1 MRARPKI
8 AIIGPGVVGRSIGR
22 LLHERRFPIAAVA
35 GPSAAHVRD
44 ALEFIGAGRAARS
57 PAVAAHSGD
66 VVFLTVPDRM
76 IRPVCEEIAAAKGF
90 RTGAVVIHCSG
101 VYDASILAAARERK
115 TLIAALHPLQSFA
128 SPEVAVKA
136 MKGTCFTFD
145 GDEEAAPVAGRIV
158 EALGGRM
165 LRLRP
170 GNRALYHAASCVLS
184 NYLVAVA
191 DLGMIML
198 VLSGMEKG
206 EAARAARPLL
216 AGTVENI
223 GRVGVPAAL
232 TGPISRGDVETVA
245 RHLAALG
252 RLPRE
257 IRRLY
262 CSLGLYTVRVAQR
275 KGTLNQADARSLVRL
290 LTEAGG

>member
-1 MRARPKI
+1 MAKPKI

-35 GPSAAHVRD
+35 GPSPSHVRA
-44 ALEFIGAGRAARS
+44 ALDFIGAGHAARS
-57 PAVAAHSGD
+57 PAVAARIRATWS
-66 VVFLTVPDRM
+66 FSTVPDRM

-90 RTGAVVIHCSG
+90 RRGAVVIHCAG
-101 VYDASILAAARERK
+101 VHDASVLAAARERK
-115 TLIAALHPLQSFA
+115 ALVAALHPLQSFA
-128 SPEVAVKA
+128 SPEGAVKA

-145 GDEEAAPVAGRIV
+145 GDEAAAPVAEKIV

-165 LRLRP
+165 VRVRP
-170 GNRALYHAASCVLS
+170 EGRALYHAASCVLS

-198 VLSGMEKG
+198 VLSGMDKA

-232 TGPISRGDVETVA
+232 TGPISRGDVETVT
-245 RHLAALG
+245 RHLAALS

-290 LTEAGG
+290 LMQAAM

>member
-1 MRARPKI
+1 VRA
-8 AIIGPGVVGRSIGR
+8 
-22 LLHERRFPIAAVA
+22 
-35 GPSAAHVRD
+35 
-44 ALEFIGAGRAARS
+44 ALDFIGAGHAARS
-57 PAVAAHSGD
+57 PAVAARSGD

-90 RTGAVVIHCSG
+90 KRGAVVIHCAG
-101 VYDASILAAARERK
+101 VHDASVLAAARERK
-115 TLIAALHPLQSFA
+115 ALVAALHPLQSFA
-128 SPEVAVKA
+128 SPEGAVKA

-145 GDEEAAPVAGRIV
+145 GDEAAAPVAEKIV

-165 LRLRP
+165 VRVRP
-170 GNRALYHAASCVLS
+170 EGRALYHAASCVLS

-191 DLGMIML
+191 DLGTIML
-198 VLSGMEKG
+198 VLSGMDKA
-206 EAARAARPLL
+206 EAARAAQPLL
-216 AGTVENI
+216 AGTVGNI

-232 TGPISRGDVETVA
+232 TGPISRGDVETVT
-245 RHLAALG
+245 RHLVALS

-275 KGTLNQADARSLVRL
+275 KGTLNQGDARSLVRL
-290 LTEAGG
+290 LMEAN

>member
-1 MRARPKI
+1 MGKPRI

-22 LLHERRFPIAAVA
+22 LLHARRFPIAAVA
-35 GPSAAHVRD
+35 GPSPSHVRE
-44 ALEFIGAGRAARS
+44 ALDFIGAGRAARS

-90 RTGAVVIHCSG
+90 KRGAVVFHCAG
-101 VYDASILAAARERK
+101 VHDASVLAAARQRK
-115 TLIAALHPLQSFA
+115 ALIAALHPLQSFA
-128 SPEVAVKA
+128 TPDGAVKA

-145 GDEEAAPVAGRIV
+145 GDEEAAPVAEKIV

-165 LRLRP
+165 VRVRP
-170 GNRALYHAASCVLS
+170 EGRALYHAASCVLS
-184 NYLVAVA
+184 NYLVSVA
-191 DLGMIML
+191 DLGTIML
-198 VLSGMEKG
+198 GLSGMDRT
-206 EAARAARPLL
+206 EAARAAQPLL
-216 AGTVENI
+216 AGTVANI
-223 GRVGVPAAL
+223 GSVGVPAAL

-245 RHLAALG
+245 RHLAALS

-275 KGTLNQADARSLVRL
+275 KGTLDQAGARSLVRL
-290 LTEAGG
+290 LSEAGG

>member
-1 MRARPKI
+1 MAKPKI

-35 GPSAAHVRD
+35 GPSPARVRAALD
-44 ALEFIGAGRAARS
+44 FIGAGRAARS

-90 RTGAVVIHCSG
+90 KRGAVVIHCAG
-101 VYDASILAAARERK
+101 VHDASVLAAARGRK
-115 TLIAALHPLQSFA
+115 ALIAALHPLQSFA
-128 SPEVAVKA
+128 SPEGAVKA

-145 GDEEAAPVAGRIV
+145 GDESAAPVAEKIV

-165 LRLRP
+165 VRVRP
-170 GNRALYHAASCVLS
+170 ESRALYHAASCVLS
-184 NYLVAVA
+184 NYLVSVA
-191 DLGMIML
+191 DLGTIML
-198 VLSGMEKG
+198 VLSGMDKA

-223 GRVGVPAAL
+223 GRVGAPAAL

-245 RHLAALG
+245 RHLAALS

-275 KGTLNQADARSLVRL
+275 KGTLNPADARSLVRL

>member
-1 MRARPKI
+1 MRA
-8 AIIGPGVVGRSIGR
+8 
-22 LLHERRFPIAAVA
+22 
-35 GPSAAHVRD
+35 
-44 ALEFIGAGRAARS
+44 ALDFIGAGRAARS

-90 RTGAVVIHCSG
+90 KRGAVVIHCAG
-101 VYDASILAAARERK
+101 VHDASVLAAARERK
-115 TLIAALHPLQSFA
+115 ALVAALHPLQSFA
-128 SPEVAVKA
+128 TPEGAVKA

-145 GDEEAAPVAGRIV
+145 GDEAAAPVAEKIV

-165 LRLRP
+165 VRVRP
-170 GNRALYHAASCVLS
+170 EGRALYHAASCVLS

-198 VLSGMEKG
+198 ILSGMDKA

-223 GRVGVPAAL
+223 GKVGVPGRADRPDLARRRGDGRAAPRCAEPAAAGNPAAL
-232 TGPISRGDVETVA
+232 S
-245 RHLAALG
+245 
-252 RLPRE
+252 
-257 IRRLY
+257 
-262 CSLGLYTVRVAQR
+262 
-275 KGTLNQADARSLVRL
+275 ARSDCTPSASRSGRARS
-290 LTEAGG
+290 TRPTPGASSGS